1 MRYRK
6 NQHLRTAADFSR
18 IRASG
23 SRRECGFF
31 YMYLLLRPEQTPP
44 LRRLGVVASRRVG
57 NAVARNRAK
66 RRLRELFRLEQDN
79 LPASC
84 DLLLIARKRIAL
96 AGCGDLRRRFHGAL
110 RALSTGAR

>member
-31 YMYLLLRPEQTPP
+31 YMYLLHLPEQRPP

-66 RRLRELFRLEQDN
+66 RRLRELFRLEQQH
-79 LPASC
+79 LPSSC
-84 DLLLIARKRIAL
+84 DLLLIARKRMAR
-96 AGCGDLRRRFHGAL
+96 ASFADLVRRFHGAL
-110 RALSTGAR
+110 RALSREVR